1 MRDIFVRALPSL
13 FRSALA
19 MIAVDAHALGVV
31 GLVGVQA
38 SHYHS
43 LLVDLVRTVKALN
56 FIVSS

>member
-31 GLVGVQA
+31 GLVGVRA
-38 SHYHS
+38 SHDHS

-56 FIVSS
+56 FIASS